1 MSPFGEGNPEP
12 IFKTVNCIDS
22 GGTRIVG
29 KLNDHL
35 KLELIDDSGNHFK
48 GIGFKMAEHYEK
60 IKTLNPFN
68 IFYNVSIN
76 EFFGEK
82 ELQLKIKGIQF

>member
-1 MSPFGEGNPEP
+1 
-12 IFKTVNCIDS
+12 
-22 GGTRIVG
+22 
-29 KLNDHL
+29 
-35 KLELIDDSGNHFK
+35 
-48 GIGFKMAEHYEK
+48 MAEHYEK